1 MRAMH
6 YRGWVRL
13 NSLNWSLSN
22 RQIYPV
28 RITAESESSFHENR
42 ILLGSICKFKYKYTF
57 IQIHVFIQI
66 CCTFEILLFE
76 YFVSVAWKSLQRDIF
91 LATDK
96 SGRDWYWLVVTLF
109 LLAYY
114 QLLSVKQAYTGI
126 TILPLCKGSFHI
138 SKQSFLTIF
147 ETMILF
153 SFSQLNSRLCDLMIR
168 RLIMSVM
175 GKVLD
180 KVWLKGNS
188 RGSLPQSTSTPKKMV
203 VR

>member
-6 YRGWVRL
+6 YRGWIRL
-13 NSLNWSLSN
+13 NSVNCYSLSKAPCIN
-22 RQIYPV
+22 YFAIGLFVNSNKMGETLYDFNQIY
-28 RITAESESSFHENR
+28 
-42 ILLGSICKFKYKYTF
+42 
-57 IQIHVFIQI
+57 VFIQI
-66 CCTFEILLFE
+66 WCTSDIHSFDYI
-76 YFVSVAWKSLQRDIF
+76 VSVAWKSLQRDTF

-153 SFSQLNSRLCDLMIR
+153 FFFSTQ
-168 RLIMSVM
+168 
-175 GKVLD
+175 
-180 KVWLKGNS
+180 
-188 RGSLPQSTSTPKKMV
+188 Q
-203 VR
+203 